1 VSTGNANGD
10 LDIESGLVSDRG
22 WRSYLRHDLST
33 WGPVFAFVLVVVV
46 FGALK
51 PDLFLT
57 RDNIFAVLN
66 DNAVLAVL
74 TCGLT
79 VVLLCGEFDLS
90 IAATMT
96 LTGALSAG
104 FVAQDGLSTS
114 TSVFVVLLI
123 GAAIGWINGALIVY
137 FRIHALIATLA
148 VGSILQGF
156 TFYYTNGEVIYEGI
170 PGEFIELGR
179 ASVGRITAPIFY
191 MAVVG
196 FVLWAMLRYT
206 PPGRYMHAI
215 GGNRDAARMSG
226 IRVNRYVI
234 MAFVIS
240 GLCAALAGVVQTAR
254 NGSAEPT
261 SGASF
266 LLPAFAAA
274 FLGAATLRRGEFH
287 IVGSLIGVYLIA
299 FATSG
304 FFILGA
310 PFYTQDFLSGG
321 LLIAATAASRFLGG
335 GRGVPIPK
343 LGGVRNLRRK
353 QSRTDS
359 SIERGSATPGPG

>member
-1 VSTGNANGD
+1 MDGELRAQEVGVTLDSRRYLPRD
-10 LDIESGLVSDRG
+10 LG
-22 WRSYLRHDLST
+22 T
-33 WGPVFAFVLVVVV
+33 WGPVLAFILVIVIFGV
-46 FGALK
+46 FK
-51 PDLFLT
+51 SDPFLT
-57 RDNIFAVLN
+57 RDNVFSVLN

-74 TCGLT
+74 ACGLT

-90 IAATMT
+90 IASIMT
-96 LTGALSAG
+96 LIGVLSAG
-104 FVAQDGLSTS
+104 MVAKEGLATPQAL
-114 TSVFVVLLI
+114 VVALAI
-123 GAAIGWINGALIVY
+123 GALIGWINGALIVY

-170 PGEFIELGR
+170 PDDFIQLGR

-191 MAVVG
+191 MVAVSL
-196 FVLWAMLRYT
+196 FLWAMLRYT
-206 PPGRYMHAI
+206 APGRYLHAI

-234 MAFVIS
+234 LAFVTS

-287 IVGSLIGVYLIA
+287 IVGTLIGVYLIA

-304 FFILGA
+304 LFMIGA

-335 GRGVPIPK
+335 KRRPR
-343 LGGVRNLRRK
+343 VRQRPATATAESLESHEPLPQRV
-353 QSRTDS
+353 TPD
-359 SIERGSATPGPG
+359 ERSGE

>member
-1 VSTGNANGD
+1 MSVHRAADGP
-10 LDIESGLVSDRG
+10 ESKAGVLRD
-22 WRSYLRHDLST
+22 WRSYLPRDLST
-33 WGPVFAFVLVVVV
+33 WGPVFAFVVVVVV
-46 FGALK
+46 FGVLK

-90 IAATMT
+90 IASTMT

-104 FVAQDGLSTS
+104 FVANEGLSTT
-114 TSVFVVLLI
+114 TSVLVAVAI
-123 GAAIGWINGALIVY
+123 GAVIGWINGALVVY
-137 FRIHALIATLA
+137 FRVHALIATLA

-156 TFYYTNGEVIYEGI
+156 TFYYTNGEVIYSGI
-170 PGEFIELGR
+170 PNDFIQVGR

-191 MAVVG
+191 MVVVG
-196 FVLWAMLRYT
+196 FVLWAMLKYT
-206 PPGRYMHAI
+206 PPGRYLHAI

-226 IRVNRYVI
+226 IRVGRYVI
-234 MAFVIS
+234 VAFVIS
-240 GLCAALAGVVQTAR
+240 GLCAAFAGVVQTAR

-261 SGASF
+261 GGASF

-287 IVGSLIGVYLIA
+287 ILGTLIGVYLIA
-299 FATSG
+299 AATSG
-304 FFILGA
+304 FFIIGA
-310 PFYTQDFLSGG
+310 PFYTQDFLSGA
-321 LLIAATAASRFLGG
+321 LLIAATAGSRFLGG
-335 GRGVPIPK
+335 GGGLRLPWPARWRRGAGRRPR
-343 LGGVRNLRRK
+343 GG
-353 QSRTDS
+353 
-359 SIERGSATPGPG
+359 RGGESTT

>member
-1 VSTGNANGD
+1 MDGGLRLGQDPGRDWRRFAPRD
-10 LDIESGLVSDRG
+10 LG
-22 WRSYLRHDLST
+22 T
-33 WGPVFAFVLVVVV
+33 WGPVFAFVFVIVG
-46 FGALK
+46 FGIFK
-51 PDLFLT
+51 SDPFLT
-57 RDNIFAVLN
+57 RDNVFSVLN

-74 TCGLT
+74 ACGLT

-90 IAATMT
+90 IASIMT
-96 LTGALSAG
+96 LTGVLSAG
-104 FVAQDGLSTS
+104 MVAKEGLSTPQS
-114 TSVFVVLLI
+114 LLI
-123 GAAIGWINGALIVY
+123 ALAVGALIGWINGALIVY
-137 FRIHALIATLA
+137 FRVHALIATLA

-170 PGEFIELGR
+170 PDSFIQLGR
-179 ASVGRITAPIFY
+179 ADVGRLTAPIFY
-191 MAVVG
+191 MVAVSVL
-196 FVLWAMLRYT
+196 LWAMLRYT
-206 PPGRYMHAI
+206 APGRYLHAI

-234 MAFVIS
+234 LAFVIS

-287 IVGSLIGVYLIA
+287 IVGTLIGVYLIA

-304 FFILGA
+304 LFIVGA

-335 GRGVPIPK
+335 KRRARVQPRQTTASEGPSASTPAPAEGDTHSPAAADAGRGASP
-343 LGGVRNLRRK
+343 
-353 QSRTDS
+353 
-359 SIERGSATPGPG
+359 